1 MNLDELRYGNPNQE
15 QLPYLHKETYVDVL
29 FNELSTFSYPRNSS
43 EATREELNQ
52 VVDAI
57 NTIKGKE
64 EFEKRYRVYDR
75 GLLKYFKD
83 GLTKNGEKI
92 EEMTTLVDNII
103 EDTLPLL
110 IKLKY
115 FHQRPRPFQLADYY
129 KLKLFPY
136 KSFSA
141 DSPSFPS
148 GHSFQGKI
156 LTEVVGNHYPETY
169 SYMKK
174 LFDDI
179 SYSRLY
185 LGLHYQSDID
195 VGIFCAEKVL
205 ELKEFKSKYKL

>member
-1 MNLDELRYGNPNQE
+1 
-15 QLPYLHKETYVDVL
+15 
-29 FNELSTFSYPRNSS
+29 
-43 EATREELNQ
+43 
-52 VVDAI
+52 
-57 NTIKGKE
+57 
-64 EFEKRYRVYDR
+64 
-75 GLLKYFKD
+75 
-83 GLTKNGEKI
+83 
-92 EEMTTLVDNII
+92 MTTLVDSII

-115 FHQRPRPFQLADYY
+115 YHQRPRPFQLADYY